1 MISMKKNIISII
13 IAAAIIISACSYSIT
28 SEAASGTWKQSGGDW
43 WYEYA
48 DGSYA
53 KNEYIDGYWLNGAG
67 WYDSS
72 WNGTW
77 KSNGSGWWYQSGSWY
92 PVSQWLKIDGSWYY
106 FKDDGYMAAGEW
118 IGNYYLSASGAMVTN
133 TWIGDYYVGTDGAWV
148 PDKAKATESAT
159 TNSETKTSKTCEHN
173 WVWATK
179 TVHHDQETH
188 TEYAYSQ
195 PWDEP
200 VYVCKVQCLVCNKI
214 YEDDDD
220 YHAKDR
226 CMGSRTHT
234 YVIDHYI
241 HHDAE
246 VIGSRTFI
254 DKDAYD
260 EVVNDYQYCSKCGV
274 RK

>member
-1 MISMKKNIISII
+1 MKKNIISII
-13 IAAAIIISACSYSIT
+13 IAAAIIISACNYSIT
-28 SEAASGTWKQSGGDW
+28 SEAASGTWKQSGGGW

-53 KNEYIDGYWLNGAG
+53 KNEYIDGYWLNSAG

-77 KSNGSGWWYQSGSWY
+77 KSNGTGWWFQSGSWY

-106 FKDDGYMAAGEW
+106 FKANGYMAAGEW
-118 IGNYYLSASGAMVTN
+118 IGNYYLSASGTMATN
-133 TWIGDYYVGTDGAWV
+133 TWIGDYYVGSVGAWE
-148 PDKAKATESAT
+148 PNKTKSNENDT
-159 TNSETKTSKTCEHN
+159 TNSATQTSTTCEHN

-200 VYVCKVQCLVCNKI
+200 VYVTKVRCCICNR
-214 YEDDDD
+214 YFNDYDD
-220 YHAKDR
+220 YCVNDS
-226 CMGSRTHT
+226 CDGSFS
-234 YVIDHYI
+234 YDPVFDHYI